1 MAKLKVFVVP
11 TGFHDAYV
19 AAPSR
24 KAALA
29 AWGSTH
35 DLFARGVAT
44 EVTDP
49 VLMAEPLAHPGDV
62 IKRSRGTA
70 AEQIAA
76 LPPDAKR
83 KAPRD
88 AHAEAGAG
96 RATVRAKAKVGLAKL
111 RPRPSRRALD
121 VAEALLAEAKS
132 KHRAEDAALANRQSA
147 LERERRALNE
157 AHGRK
162 QQDLEDA
169 LRTERNSY
177 EAALER
183 WRDG

>member
-1 MAKLKVFVVP
+1 MPKLKVFVVP

-35 DLFARGVAT
+35 DLFARGVAS

-49 VLMAEPLAHPGDV
+49 LLMAEPLADPGKV

-76 LPPDAKR
+76 LPPNVERVATDEAPAERKPR
-83 KAPRD
+83 KA
-88 AHAEAGAG
+88 A
-96 RATVRAKAKVGLAKL
+96 AKAKPQPK
-111 RPRPSRRALD
+111 PSRRALEI
-121 VAEALLAEAKS
+121 AEAALAEAER
-132 KHRAEDAALANRQSA
+132 KHRAEDTDLAKRQAALD
-147 LERERRALNE
+147 RERRASKE
-157 AHGRK
+157 VHDR
-162 QQDLEDA
+162 EHDA
-169 LRTERNSY
+169 LD
-177 EAALER
+177 EAAQAERDRYERAITR
-183 WRDG
+183 WRGE